1 MDKDTYQMI
10 ADEFE
15 KTFPT
20 LSKDVVD
27 YYPTGYLELTLKLSD
42 GTKIRYDHISKTYE
56 GINDSDKSKIT
67 EEEWTKEFG
76 RRLARKIKSVC
87 ITQEELSKRT
97 NISRISIN
105 NYINGKAVPSGYY
118 IHKIANALN
127 CSSSELMYFD

>member
-1 MDKDTYQMI
+1 MDKDTYRMI

-15 KTFPT
+15 ELFPN
-20 LSKDVVD
+20 LSEDVVD

-56 GINDSDKSKIT
+56 QMNDPDKSKMT

-76 RRLARKIKSVC
+76 RRLDRKIKAVC

-105 NYINGKAVPSGYY
+105 NYINGKSVPSGYY
-118 IHKIANALN
+118 IHKIADALN
-127 CSSSELMYFD
+127 CSSSELTYFD